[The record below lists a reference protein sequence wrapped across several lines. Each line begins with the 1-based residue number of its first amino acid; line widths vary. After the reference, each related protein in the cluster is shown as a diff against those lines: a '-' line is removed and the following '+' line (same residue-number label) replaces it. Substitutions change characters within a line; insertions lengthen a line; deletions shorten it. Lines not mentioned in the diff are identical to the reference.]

1 MPRRYPEAAVSR
13 TWHVGSTTGMEGG
26 VAIILLLGII
36 VAVGFVVAMYV
47 TGGALLSG
55 SRKDSKPPREKA
67 DPADRSDIYAQH
79 DELR

>member
-1 MPRRYPEAAVSR
+1 M
-13 TWHVGSTTGMEGG
+13 GSLEGMEGG
-26 VAIILLLGII
+26 VGIILLLAI
-36 VAVGFVVAMYV
+36 VVVVGFVVAMYV

-67 DPADRSDIYAQH
+67 DPAERSDVYAQH